1 MKLLV
6 TPTSLRNN
14 RNSDAVKLL
23 EQFADEIVFNPY
35 DHPLTEEEII
45 PLLEGVDGY
54 IAGLDYITGEVIK
67 KAPDTLKV
75 ISRYG
80 VGFERVDT
88 KTAGEKGII
97 VTNTPG
103 ANSESVADMAIG
115 LMIAVS
121 RRIAF
126 LDSQVKAGK
135 WPRTSGKEIFKK
147 TMGILG
153 LGAIG
158 KAVALRAKGF
168 SMDILA
174 YDPYFD
180 ENFAREHNI
189 KKCTLEE
196 VISGSDFISL
206 HLPVTESTLNI
217 IDENSINSMKDGVVI
232 INTSRGGLINEQAA
246 YNALKSGKI
255 AGLGLDAFEKEPPGI
270 SPLFEFENV
279 IATPHAGA
287 HTAEAVDKMALMS
300 VQNAID
306 VLSGKECRYIVNS
319 GCLRG

>member
-6 TPTSLRNN
+6 TPTSLKNN
-14 RNSDAVKLL
+14 KNSPAVKLM
-23 EQFADEIVFNPY
+23 EQFAGEIVFNPY
-35 DHPLTEEEII
+35 DHPLAEGEIL

-54 IAGLDYITGEVIK
+54 IAGLDYITENVIN

-80 VGFERVDT
+80 VGFERVDI
-88 KTAGEKGII
+88 KAAGEKGII

-115 LMIAVS
+115 LMLAAARKIT
-121 RRIAF
+121 F
-126 LDSQVKAGK
+126 LDSQVKAGR
-135 WPRTSGKEIFKK
+135 WPRTSGKEIYKK

-180 ENFAREHNI
+180 ENFAGEHKI

-196 VISGSDFISL
+196 VISSSDFITL
-206 HLPVTESTLNI
+206 HLPVTESTRNI
-217 IDENSINSMKDGVVI
+217 IDEDSIKNMKDGVVI
-232 INTSRGGLINEQAA
+232 INTSRGGLINEQAM
-246 YNALKSGKI
+246 YNGLKSGKI
-255 AGLGLDAFEKEPPGI
+255 AGLGLDAFDKEPPEN
-270 SPLFEFENV
+270 SALFEFENV

-300 VQNAID
+300 AENAIA

-319 GCLRG
+319 GYLRR

>member
-14 RNSDAVKLL
+14 KNSDAVKLL

-45 PLLEGVDGY
+45 PLLDGVDGY

-121 RRIAF
+121 RKITF

-180 ENFAREHNI
+180 ENFALEHDI

-196 VISGSDFISL
+196 VLSGSDFISL

-217 IDENSINSMKDGVVI
+217 IDEDSINSMKDGVVI

-255 AGLGLDAFEKEPPGI
+255 TGLGLDAFEKEPPGI

-306 VLSGKECRYIVNS
+306 VLSGKECRYIVNR

>member
-1 MKLLV
+1 MKILV
-6 TPTSLRNN
+6 TPTSLRSNK
-14 RNSDAVKLL
+14 NSQAVKLL
-23 EQFADEIVFNPY
+23 EQFAGEVVFNPY

-45 PLLEGVDGY
+45 PLLEDVDGY
-54 IAGLDYITGEVIK
+54 IAGLDYITGDVIR

-80 VGFERVDT
+80 VGYERVDV
-88 KTAGEKGII
+88 KAAGEKGIT

-103 ANSESVADMAIG
+103 ANSESVADMAVG
-115 LMIAVS
+115 LMLAVA
-121 RRIAF
+121 RKITF

-135 WPRTSGKEIFKK
+135 WPRTSGKEIFGK
-147 TMGILG
+147 TIGILG

-168 SMDILA
+168 SMEVLA

-180 ENFAREHNI
+180 ENFAKEHNI

-196 VISGSDFISL
+196 VISQSDFISL

-217 IDENSINSMKDGVVI
+217 IDENTIKNMKDGVVI
-232 INTSRGGLINEQAA
+232 INTSRGGLIDEMAA
-246 YNALKSGKI
+246 YDGLKSGKI
-255 AGLGLDAFEKEPPGI
+255 AGLGLDAFEKEPPES

-287 HTAEAVDKMALMS
+287 HTADAVDKMALMS

-306 VLSGKECRYIVNS
+306 VLSGRECRYIVNS
-319 GCLRG
+319 GYLRR